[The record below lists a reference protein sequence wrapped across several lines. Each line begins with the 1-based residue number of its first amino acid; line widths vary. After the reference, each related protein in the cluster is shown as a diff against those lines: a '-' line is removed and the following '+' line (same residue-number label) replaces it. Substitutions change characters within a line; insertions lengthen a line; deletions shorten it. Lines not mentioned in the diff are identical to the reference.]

1 MAHPYHHALSS
12 VRKWGGEIDDYLPI
26 HQWFDETKRVM
37 PDFRHRALRHHSDGI
52 FLCEQI
58 FGVTLSL
65 SSGRIIP
72 VRWIGEQHV
81 KEDLQRIPTAADWLA
96 CLQPRSWMAPRV
108 ELNVDSF
115 QHLESPQS
123 KQERSFDDA
132 PLLNRAVQTPH
143 DGLQS

>member
-1 MAHPYHHALSS
+1 MAHPYHHSLSS

-37 PDFRHRALRHHSDGI
+37 PDFRHRALRHHSGGI

-65 SSGRIIP
+65 NSGRVIP

-81 KEDLQRIPTAADWLA
+81 KEDLRRIPTAADCLA

-108 ELNVDSF
+108 
-115 QHLESPQS
+115 
-123 KQERSFDDA
+123 
-132 PLLNRAVQTPH
+132 
-143 DGLQS
+143 